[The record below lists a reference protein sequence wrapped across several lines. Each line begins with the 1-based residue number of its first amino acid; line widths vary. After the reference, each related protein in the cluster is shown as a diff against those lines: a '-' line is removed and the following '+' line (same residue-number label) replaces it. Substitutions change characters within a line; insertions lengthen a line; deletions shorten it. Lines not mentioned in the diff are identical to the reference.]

1 MKAVERKSNLNKRN
15 SQDKNKHYSVNKT
28 IKVDSGS
35 GRLMTGI
42 TSAFLLYMLVIYPLA
57 LHDHYFDITYTNL
70 NSDLYMIDSSTNIKY
85 TLKEST
91 IKKYKNGQTIKFVF
105 YSKTCNNEYIGER
118 SVSLKKYN
126 KYYKSEYCKDILEY
140 EYCAKW
146 MNNNIPVAEFKRM
159 TDDYR
164 TKISKPVTE
173 EVDNYKTDI
182 QGFYLFIAIIEFILF
197 VTFISIFKQKRAKD
211 II

>member
-1 MKAVERKSNLNKRN
+1 MYIIGDGMKKYRIILLIFICLPFIVKARECTAKEINDLRKLN
-15 SQDKNKHYSVNKT
+15 SYVNFSYEYYF
-28 IKVDSGS
+28 IDDD
-35 GRLMTGI
+35 I
-42 TSAFLLYMLVIYPLA
+42 
-57 LHDHYFDITYTNL
+57 YFDITYTNL

-140 EYCAKW
+140 EYCTKW
-146 MNNNIPVAEFKRM
+146 MNNNIPVAEFKKM

-182 QGFYLFIAIIEFILF
+182 QGFYLFITIIEFILF